1 MTNET
6 QIKAFWKSRTFWVN
20 ILSFIGGIVLMLSDY
35 FSAGGV
41 LSVSAVVNLIL
52 RYLTKEGVKIL

>member
-1 MTNET
+1 MNHVKP
-6 QIKAFWKSRTFWVN
+6 IWKSRTFWVN
-20 ILSFIGGIVLMLSDY
+20 ILGFIGGIVLMLFDY
-35 FSAGGV
+35 LSAGGV